1 MPAAARQAAPIGRWP
16 VMPLAVLS
24 AATLIIAE
32 AGAASG
38 LAGGVAASVIGCVA
52 GTALLY
58 LAARLDRRGP
68 LRPLP
73 PPLPNP
79 DHPLRAGTLMIITP
93 ATHPLGIRALHPV
106 IPKLLL

>member
-58 LAARLDRRGP
+58 LAARLDRRA
-68 LRPLP
+68 PLP
-73 PPLPNP
+73 PFPPQPP
-79 DHPLRAGTLMIITP
+79 DPAHPLRAGAPGEFHL
-93 ATHPLGIRALHPV
+93 AHHHPVLRAHPPRALP
-106 IPKLLL
+106 PPL